1 LNEMIWKVVFLGIL
15 QGFLEWLP
23 ISSRGNLVL
32 LMIHVLGMGGV
43 EALNLS
49 IYLHMGTLLAV
60 LAYFRRD
67 FVSLAMSLPNYR
79 FRYSNEMSS
88 LISFLLFSS
97 IVSGSVGY
105 FILKLA
111 ETSLMTGEYLT
122 AIIGVSLVAT
132 GLLQKYV
139 RKHEKRKIEDV
150 KSSDT
155 LLLGI
160 AQGFSVFPGIS
171 RSGITISA
179 LIFREFKSEAATKL
193 SFLMSVPAVL
203 MAEVGSVITGGVIS
217 VGITDIFLG
226 CFSSFLTGLISIH
239 ILIKAAEKIRFWG
252 FCVLIGVLALLPTFS
267 YLL

>member
-1 LNEMIWKVVFLGIL
+1 MIWKVVFLGIL

-23 ISSRGNLVL
+23 ISSRGSLVL

-43 EALNLS
+43 EALSLS

-67 FVSLAMSLPNYR
+67 LVALVKSLPNYR
-79 FRYSNEMSS
+79 FKYSNEMSS
-88 LISFLLFSS
+88 LMSFLIFSS
-97 IVSGSVGY
+97 ILSGSVG
-105 FILKLA
+105 FLIVKLTQ
-111 ETSLMTGEYLT
+111 TSLVTGEYLT
-122 AIIGVSLVAT
+122 GIIGLSLIAT
-132 GLLQKYV
+132 GLLQKYT
-139 RKHEKRKIEDV
+139 KKTEKRQIKDV

-160 AQGFSVFPGIS
+160 AQGFSAFPGIS

-179 LIFREFKSEAATKL
+179 LIFREFKRDAATKL

-203 MAEVGSVITGGVIS
+203 MAELGSVITEGFVS
-217 VGITDIFLG
+217 VGITDLFLG
-226 CFSSFLTGLISIH
+226 CFSSFLIGLLSIH
-239 ILIKAAEKIRFWG
+239 TLIKAAEKIKFWG
-252 FCVLIGVLALLPTFS
+252 FCMLIGVLALLPTFS